1 MMKKL
6 NIYFLSLIVLF
17 GCQEYDDDL
26 NPVSSFKLSKTTVN
40 TFEVVSLENTGSGEF
55 YTIYTGDEGS
65 KYALKDQGDEG
76 IPGNQNGDATFSYST
91 PGIFTVA
98 FVVSSYADG
107 QVKESVSFKDITV
120 LDTLNTISK
129 ITYSGI
135 GQFIRGGN
143 TTSSFYAV
151 ESIPNANNEILVP
164 MLNYKHFGYSNRSE
178 IPLIPNISVGS
189 ASADISI
196 EKNQNYT
203 KGDQVVHVNFEERFR
218 PLKYTVDPAN
228 GDENE
233 YLVSVIEIPEF
244 DEFKLN
250 DVAALNRVHPSKDQV
265 FFMTAPVSSSQD
277 ITSITPE
284 FTLVYPNETVL
295 THDGVAFESGSQAL
309 DFSEIVK
316 FDFEFNQEGYEDVFS
331 ISSEIYIK
339 ALELPFFESFTIEG
353 VTGEVSLKTAGN
365 PATYFVDIELP
376 GENIPE
382 GLTERNW
389 VRALKPVFTVTE
401 AEGTQSVSVDQG
413 GVQTSGVSQNDF
425 SAYYLEYESNP
436 GSFELDNLRKT
447 YFVDRSFDLVT
458 DSITYNNA
466 FSLRTIYKVGVTV
479 N

>member
-1 MMKKL
+1 MKKL
-6 NIYFLSLIVLF
+6 NIYFLGLIFLF

-26 NPVSSFKLSKTTVN
+26 NPVSSFKLSKTIVN
-40 TFEVVSLENTGSGEF
+40 TFEVVNLENTGSGEF
-55 YTIYTGDEGS
+55 YTIYTGEEGR
-65 KYALKDQGDEG
+65 KYALKEQGDEG

-120 LDTLNTISK
+120 LDTMNTISK
-129 ITYSGI
+129 INYSGI
-135 GQFIRGGN
+135 GQFIRSSN
-143 TTSSFYAV
+143 TASSFYAV
-151 ESIPNANNEILVP
+151 ESIPNSNNEILVP
-164 MLNYKHFGYSNRSE
+164 MLNYRHFGYSNRSE
-178 IPLIPNISVGS
+178 LPLVPNITVSS

-203 KGDQVVHVNFEERFR
+203 KGDAVVHVNFEERFR
-218 PLKYTVDPAN
+218 PLKYTVEPAN

-244 DEFKLN
+244 GEFKLN
-250 DVAALNRVHPSKDQV
+250 DVPALNRVHPSEDLV
-265 FFMTAPVSSSQD
+265 FFMTAPVSSGQD
-277 ITSITPE
+277 VTSIVPE
-284 FTLVYPNETVL
+284 FTLIYPNETEL
-295 THDGVAFESGSQAL
+295 TYQGGSFESGSQAL

-316 FDFEFNQEGYEDVFS
+316 FDLDFKQEGYEDIFS
-331 ISSEIYIK
+331 ISSEVYIK

-353 VTGEVSLKTAGN
+353 VSGEVSLKTAGN
-365 PATYFVDIELP
+365 PATYYIDIELP
-376 GENIPE
+376 SENLPE

-389 VRALKPVFTVTE
+389 VRALKPVFTVSE
-401 AEGTQSVSVDQG
+401 AEGNQSVSIDQG
-413 GVQTSGVSQNDF
+413 GIQTSGVSQNDF

-447 YFVDRSFDLVT
+447 YFVDRSFDLPT
-458 DSITYNNA
+458 DSITYTKA
-466 FSLRTIYKVGVTV
+466 FSLRTIYKIGVTV

>member
-189 ASADISI
+189 ASAD
-196 EKNQNYT
+196 
-203 KGDQVVHVNFEERFR
+203 
-218 PLKYTVDPAN
+218 
-228 GDENE
+228 
-233 YLVSVIEIPEF
+233 
-244 DEFKLN
+244 
-250 DVAALNRVHPSKDQV
+250 
-265 FFMTAPVSSSQD
+265 
-277 ITSITPE
+277 
-284 FTLVYPNETVL
+284 
-295 THDGVAFESGSQAL
+295 
-309 DFSEIVK
+309 
-316 FDFEFNQEGYEDVFS
+316 
-331 ISSEIYIK
+331 
-339 ALELPFFESFTIEG
+339 
-353 VTGEVSLKTAGN
+353 
-365 PATYFVDIELP
+365 
-376 GENIPE
+376 
-382 GLTERNW
+382 
-389 VRALKPVFTVTE
+389 
-401 AEGTQSVSVDQG
+401 
-413 GVQTSGVSQNDF
+413 
-425 SAYYLEYESNP
+425 
-436 GSFELDNLRKT
+436 
-447 YFVDRSFDLVT
+447 
-458 DSITYNNA
+458 
-466 FSLRTIYKVGVTV
+466 
-479 N
+479 